1 MTSRRTPFAVAGSL
15 AVLLLC
21 APRPGA
27 ALALLRQ
34 PSAATDPTAP
44 LVALVALAAW
54 AVTAWLAVAVLVVA
68 AAHAPGLAGRVGQAL
83 ARRVVPRAVRRA
95 VEAMLGLVV
104 LTTPLAAAPASA
116 APPPERPAGISLDWP
131 GAPAAAHVPLTALPA
146 PAAGEDEAPRY
157 ALDWPG
163 APARG
168 AEAAPRPE
176 STASARPA
184 PAPPGPTA
192 ADRAVVVRRGDSL
205 WRVAERALGPDA
217 SEREVA
223 AAWPRWWAANREA
236 VGDDPD
242 LITPGTRLQPPPAA
256 R

>member
-1 MTSRRTPFAVAGSL
+1 MNGRRTPLAVAGSL

-21 APRPGA
+21 APRPTA

-34 PSAATDPTAP
+34 PSAAADPTAP
-44 LVALVALAAW
+44 VVALAALAAW
-54 AVTAWLAVAVLVVA
+54 AVTAWLAVAVLVVV
-68 AAHAPGLAGRVGQAL
+68 AAHAPGLVGRAGQAL

-95 VEAMLGLVV
+95 VEATLGLAV
-104 LTTPLAAAPASA
+104 LTAPLAATHASA
-116 APPPERPAGISLDWP
+116 APLPERPAGISLDWP
-131 GAPAAAHVPLTALPA
+131 GAPAAAQAPPSALS
-146 PAAGEDEAPRY
+146 AARNDDASRY

-163 APARG
+163 APARDG
-168 AEAAPRPE
+168 ELAPRPD
-176 STASARPA
+176 STASAGPA
-184 PAPPGPTA
+184 PAPPAPAPDSRT
-192 ADRAVVVRRGDSL
+192 VVVRRGDSL

-217 SEREVA
+217 SDREVA